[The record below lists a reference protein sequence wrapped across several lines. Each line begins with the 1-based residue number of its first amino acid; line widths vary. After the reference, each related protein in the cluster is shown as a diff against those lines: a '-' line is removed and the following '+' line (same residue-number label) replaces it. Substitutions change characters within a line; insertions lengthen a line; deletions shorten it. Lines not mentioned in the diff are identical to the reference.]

1 MGLKAVSRG
10 FGNVRFFTRSE
21 HIELPRIGQEPLHMA
36 GHLGTSVARVRES
49 LRRLGCLGGR
59 TTDKC
64 GGHVRL
70 NWPQEQADGERG
82 PDYYNY
88 DAKNIFREMA
98 QHLGAD

>member
-1 MGLKAVSRG
+1 
-10 FGNVRFFTRSE
+10 
-21 HIELPRIGQEPLHMA
+21 
-36 GHLGTSVARVRES
+36 
-49 LRRLGCLGGR
+49 LGGR

-88 DAKNIFREMA
+88 DAKNIFWEMA